1 MNWKIAR
8 RIQIE
13 VESHERMAAS
23 ANQGCA
29 QAMDAPEGMVQ
40 VYEQTTFKVRR
51 SNSPYT
57 KVSGCRGVA
66 VIEQEQLDEVNP
78 CNDGTFRLCEH
89 EILTD

>member
-1 MNWKIAR
+1 MSEWQPAR
-8 RIQIE
+8 IRDVHKQWTP
-13 VESHERMAAS
+13 
-23 ANQGCA
+23 
-29 QAMDAPEGMVQ
+29 PEGMVQ